1 MVDYFEIGH
10 IDNTHAL
17 KGELKVRNYSNNS
30 KRFEELKNILVDVK
44 GNYVEYAIEGVRYQ
58 KDIVLLKLKGVD
70 TIEDAE
76 KLKGL
81 SIYIKR
87 EDAPKLN
94 DDEYYI
100 ADLLGAEVY
109 EGDTLLGVLD
119 NIFTAGAADVYVIK
133 AKGKEDL
140 LLPALKSVILETDV
154 KNKIIRVSV
163 PEGLKRN

>member
-10 IDNTHAL
+10 IDNTHGL
-17 KGELKVRNYSNNS
+17 KGELKVRNYSSNQ
-30 KRFEELKNILVDVK
+30 KRFEELKSILVDVK
-44 GNYVEYAIEGVRYQ
+44 GNYEEYAIESVRYQ
-58 KDIVLLKLKGVD
+58 KDIVLLKLKSID
-70 TIEDAE
+70 DIDQAE

-100 ADLLGAEVY
+100 ADLLGSEVY
-109 EGDTLLGVLD
+109 EEDTLIGILD

-133 AKGKEDL
+133 RKGKDDL
-140 LLPALKSVILETDV
+140 LLPALESVILETDV
-154 KNKIIRVSV
+154 ENKKIKVAIPDALR
-163 PEGLKRN
+163 

>member
-17 KGELKVRNYSNNS
+17 KGEMKVRNYSDNP
-30 KRFEELKNILVDVK
+30 KRFEELKSILVDIR
-44 GNYVEYAIEGVRYQ
+44 GEYKEFSIESVRYQ
-58 KDIVLLKLKGVD
+58 KEIVLLKLKGVD
-70 TIEDAE
+70 TIEEAE

-87 EDAPKLN
+87 ENAKALN

-100 ADLLGAEVY
+100 ADLIGSEVY
-109 EGDTLLGVLD
+109 EGETYLGVLD
-119 NIFTAGAADVYVIK
+119 DIFTAGAADVYVIK
-133 AKGKEDL
+133 CKGKDDL

-154 KNKIIRVSV
+154 ENKKIKVAI
-163 PEGLKRN
+163 PNGLK

>member
-10 IDNTHAL
+10 IDNTHGL
-17 KGELKVRNYSNNS
+17 KGELKVRNYSSNQ
-30 KRFEELKNILVDVK
+30 KRFEELKSILVDVK
-44 GNYVEYAIEGVRYQ
+44 GNYEEYVIENVRYQ
-58 KDIVLLKLKGVD
+58 KDIVLIKLKD
-70 TIEDAE
+70 IDDIEQAE

-100 ADLLGAEVY
+100 ADLLGSEVY
-109 EGDTLLGVLD
+109 EGDTLIGILD

-133 AKGKEDL
+133 RKGKDDL
-140 LLPALKSVILETDV
+140 LLPALGSVILETDV
-154 KNKIIRVSV
+154 ENKKIKVAI
-163 PEGLKRN
+163 PDGLR